1 MIGLRAGIIRKVYD
15 CKLVYR
21 DILDIISFTKGYY
34 ENITEYNLLH
44 DIIVELDT
52 QSEND
57 ISYDLITESFPIN
70 KRYFLNHLSNKVALL
85 DGEVKPLARW
95 DKIIKV
101 KMDIMLEPMSKMIVM
116 SDKGNEFYR
125 TDAEINKYYH
135 KALNEYASEDIPT
148 VTERFMGMDIDN
160 ECTHDELMSY
170 INESIEKEQK
180 INNTISLVADKLNK
194 IRQTKKCSTLH
205 GVNMSRP
212 RWRKNT
218 TGHANEATVIE
229 ILESIGYII
238 DRCEAMYRTIH
249 DQVIIAGT
257 PDGYIRKSPNDAHN
271 DVYVEIKS
279 KPYSKINR
287 GDAAQIYCYYIITGK
302 PVLLVNF
309 HNNVLECR
317 LYTCQEMQLG
327 WNCIYDQMIIN
338 AKRLASILNID
349 SYDKYMR
356 FKEIMTVDGMNKR
369 IKF

>member
-15 CKLVYR
+15 CKLLYR

-44 DIIVELDT
+44 DVITELDT
-52 QSEND
+52 PTEVD
-57 ISYDLITESFPIN
+57 ILHDLVTESFPIN
-70 KRYFLNHLSNKVALL
+70 KRYFLNHLSNRAALV
-85 DGEVKPLARW
+85 DGEVKPLTRW
-95 DKIIKV
+95 DKIVKV

-116 SDKGNEFYR
+116 SDKGKEFYR
-125 TDAEINKYYH
+125 TDAEINKFYH
-135 KALNEYASEDIPT
+135 KALNDYAVEDIT
-148 VTERFMGMDIDN
+148 AVTEQFMGLDIDS
-160 ECTHDELMSY
+160 ECTHDEFMSY
-170 INESIEKEQK
+170 VDESIKKEQK

-218 TGHANEATVIE
+218 TGHVNEATVIE
-229 ILESIGYII
+229 ILESIGYVIET
-238 DRCEAMYRTIH
+238 CEAMHRTIH
-249 DQVIIAGT
+249 DQVIISGT
-257 PDGYIRKSPNDAHN
+257 PDGYISKSPNDIHN
-271 DVYVEIKS
+271 DVYLEIKS
-279 KPYSKINR
+279 KPYSKLNR

-302 PVLLVNF
+302 PVLLVNYS
-309 HNNVLECR
+309 NYVLECR

-338 AKRLASILNID
+338 ARRLASILNID
-349 SYDKYMR
+349 SYDKYIR
-356 FKEIMTVDGMNKR
+356 FKEIMSVESMNKQ